1 MNWFNGCSLRGKIL
15 LIVGIASF
23 LCAAISITGF
33 LYFDREQLVNGI
45 INKQR
50 TIHTQLDAAKDFVAT
65 QGGLKATIE
74 RFQKNNKSADTL
86 SDQDKSEILNQVPIV
101 AAMRIGMKNQ
111 ERDKYKFR
119 VFSDEPRRKENL
131 GTAEELEIQKTFEK
145 DPALEEL
152 VVNDGTT
159 VTMFRPVRLSE
170 SQGCLHCH
178 GAPARSPWG
187 NGTDIL
193 GLKMEN
199 WKDGKLHGVFAVSQ
213 KIDEVQAASVRGH
226 FLSPATVLVLCIV
239 AAAMASLLIAALLAR
254 RPISELNRIA
264 DALASSRK
272 QVIDASQQGAVS
284 STKLSEASTQQA
296 ASLQQT
302 MASIEEISSMVS
314 QTAESANKV
323 KIAVDANQL
332 ASDEGSRSVADMQ
345 KAIEE
350 IRETN
355 EQVLGQMETSNKE
368 FAEIVKIIAE
378 IGDKTKVINDIVFQ
392 TKLLSFN
399 ASVEAAR
406 AGENGKG
413 FAVVAEEVGNL
424 AQMSGNASKEISA
437 LLADSTMK
445 VNAIVKQTTEKVE
458 HLVETGKDKINV
470 GQTTAESCR
479 EALIKIDEN
488 ARIVVSMIAEIT
500 SASREQAL
508 GVQEINKAITQLDQ
522 VTQQNSAVA
531 QESSTQAEELNSE
544 ASKLSDAVT
553 ALVTSVRGAGS
564 NGFETVEHY
573 GHSRSNVVSMENA
586 PSRRVG

>member
-23 LCAAISITGF
+23 LSAAISITGF

-50 TIHTQLDAAKDFVAT
+50 TIHTQLDAAKDFVAM

-74 RFQKNNKSADTL
+74 RFQKTNKSADTL

-111 ERDKYKFR
+111 ERDNYTFR

-131 GTAEELEIQKTFEK
+131 GTAQELEIQKAFEK
-145 DPALEEL
+145 EPGLEEL
-152 VVNDGTT
+152 VVNDETT

-178 GAPARSPWG
+178 GAPARSPWA

-193 GLKMEN
+193 GLKMED

-213 KIDEVQAASVRGH
+213 KIDEVQAASVKGH
-226 FLSPATVLVLCIV
+226 FLSPATVLVLCII
-239 AAAMASLLIAALLAR
+239 AAAIASLLIAALLAR
-254 RPISELNRIA
+254 RPVFELSQVE
-264 DALASSRK
+264 DALASSRT
-272 QVIDASQQGAVS
+272 QVISASEQGAVS

-302 MASIEEISSMVS
+302 MASIEEISAMVS

-323 KIAVDANQL
+323 KLAVDANQL
-332 ASDEGSRSVADMQ
+332 SSDEGSRSVADMQ
-345 KAIEE
+345 RAIEE

-355 EQVLGQMETSNKE
+355 EQVLGQMETSNRE
-368 FAEIVKIIAE
+368 FAKIVKIISE
-378 IGDKTKVINDIVFQ
+378 IGEKTKDINDIVFQ

-437 LLADSTMK
+437 LLSNSTMK
-445 VNAIVKQTTEKVE
+445 VNAIVQQTTEKVE
-458 HLVETGKDKINV
+458 QLVEIGKEKINV

-479 EALIKIDEN
+479 EALVKIDEN
-488 ARIVVSMIAEIT
+488 ARTVVSMIAEIT

-531 QESSTQAEELNSE
+531 QESSAQAEQLNAE

-564 NGFETVEHY
+564 KGLEPAERHAHR
-573 GHSRSNVVSMENA
+573 GAEVVSLQTTR
-586 PSRRVG
+586 SRRVG